1 MIFTGKDGSIYE
13 IPKERY
19 AEFEV
24 SPQRAKEILDMAKS
38 MNKSSSNNEVAG
50 YMNDTGQ
57 AVGLGLYAAYGVV
70 AAISTIRTGN
80 QEYINQFN
88 QTGQNIINNMRRY

>member
-38 MNKSSSNNEVAG
+38 MNKLSSNNEVAG
-50 YMNDTGQ
+50 YMNEAAFGVIATVGAIA
-57 AVGLGLYAAYGVV
+57 AVTSLATRDPGP
-70 AAISTIRTGN
+70 
-80 QEYINQFN
+80 INQYTDMM
-88 QTGQNIINNMRRY
+88 QKNINTYYGY

>member
-24 SPQRAKEILDMAKS
+24 SAQRAKEILDMAKS
-38 MNKSSSNNEVAG
+38 MNKSSSNNNEVSG
-50 YMNDTGQ
+50 YADYSMLFPQPDPIVLDPASAARAQ
-57 AVGLGLYAAYGVV
+57 AYGAAVSYSIMTV
-70 AAISTIRTGN
+70 ANT
-80 QEYINQFN
+80 
-88 QTGQNIINNMRRY
+88 INNLSK